1 MLTISNS
8 VSLADSEIELTAIR
22 SMGNGG
28 QNVQKVASAIHL
40 RFDIHASSL
49 PDVYKRRLL
58 ELNDSRITKEGVIVL
73 KAQIY
78 RTQEQNRI
86 DALARLKDLIVSA
99 MVVQKSRR
107 PTKPTRSSKLKR
119 INGKKKLG
127 QKKALRGRVSGE

>member
-1 MLTISNS
+1 MLQISNA
-8 VSLADSEIELTAIR
+8 VSIADSEIELSAIR

-49 PDVYKRRLL
+49 PEIYKSRLL
-58 ELNDSRITKEGVIVL
+58 ALNDSRITKDGVIIL

-86 DALARLKDLIVSA
+86 DALARLKEIIVSA
-99 MVVQKSRR
+99 MVIQKTRR
-107 PTKPTRSSKLKR
+107 PTKPSRSAKLKR
-119 INGKKKLG
+119 INGKKKQG
-127 QKKALRGRVSGE
+127 QKKALRGRVSD